1 MAGKSAFLEA
11 LYLNLIFKATTNA
24 AFASAAGSATNL
36 YVALHTADPG
46 DAGNQT
52 TNEVTTAQYATYARV
67 AVARSGSGWV
77 ITGSSISP
85 VAAISFPT
93 TSAVGTG
100 ASATHFSIGT
110 AASGAGEILYSGAI
124 TPAISIP
131 ATTAG
136 VIPQLTQATTL
147 TES

>member
-11 LYLNLIFKATTNA
+11 LILNLIFKATTNA
-24 AFASAAGSATNL
+24 LLASAAGSLTNL
-36 YVALHTADPG
+36 YIALHTSDPG
-46 DAGNQT
+46 DAGDQT
-52 TNEVTTAQYATYARV
+52 TNEVSAAQYATYARV
-67 AVARSGSGWV
+67 AVARSGSGWA

-100 ASATHFSIGT
+100 CTATHFSIGS
-110 AASGAGEILYSGAI
+110 AGSGAGSILYAGQI
-124 TPAISIP
+124 TPGISIP

-136 VIPQLTQATTL
+136 VIPQLTQATTI